1 MNYESLAEMT
11 VRPPRTMN
19 HKSITCVVLFVA
31 LSLCGV
37 VRGQIVFNNFPA
49 YSSGG
54 ASINTLGGPIAAPF
68 TFATGTYSLGSIA
81 VSLEKFSWPLE
92 FKVELYTGSGSPQT
106 KLGTFATSALANGVQ
121 QTVTL
126 TPQSF
131 DPITG
136 GQNYWLVFTETLA
149 GGPQG
154 LLLYST
160 NNPDSAGGLVSTGAI
175 QAYNSGAWNVPAS
188 RVPAMQIQATAI
200 PEPAATALVLAAA
213 AFAVVIVVRRRRC
226 CLLTT

>member
-1 MNYESLAEMT
+1 
-11 VRPPRTMN
+11 MN

-31 LSLCGV
+31 LSLCGA

-49 YSSGG
+49 FSSGG
-54 ASINTLGGPIAAPF
+54 SSINTLGGPIAAPF

-106 KLGTFATSALANGVQ
+106 KLGNFAASALANGVQ

-131 DPITG
+131 DPING
-136 GQNYWLVFTETLA
+136 GQTYWLVFTETLA
-149 GGPQG
+149 GGPRG

-160 NNPDSAGGLVSTGAI
+160 NNPDSAGGLVSTDAI
-175 QAYNSGAWNVPAS
+175 QHFSSGSWSVPVS
-188 RVPAMQIQATAI
+188 RVPAMQVQATAI
-200 PEPAATALVLAAA
+200 PEPATTASVLAATV
-213 AFAVVIVVRRRRC
+213 FAVAIVVRRRGV
-226 CLLTT
+226 CLSTARGWV